1 MEVILNQDIAKLGKA
16 GSVIKVKEG
25 YARNFLIP
33 NKLAIPLTQENL
45 RRLEQEKEKKTAHL
59 AKLKKEAETLR
70 DRLAGISVT
79 IPVLVHDA
87 EKIYGSI
94 TSLEIAAALKE
105 EGFSLDKNTIVLVEP
120 IKTLG
125 IYEVPVNLHPDVA
138 VKIKVWIVKK

>member
-1 MEVILNQDIAKLGKA
+1 MEVILSQDVNKLGKA
-16 GSVIKVKEG
+16 GSVVKVKEG
-25 YARNFLIP
+25 FARNFLIP
-33 NKLAIPLTQENL
+33 NKLAVPLTKENL
-45 RRLEQEKEKKTAHL
+45 QRLEQERDKRSAHM
-59 AKLKKEAETLR
+59 AKLKKEAEELR

-94 TSLEIAAALKE
+94 SAQEICAALSE
-105 EGFSLDKNTIVLVEP
+105 EGFSIDKGLIALAEP

-125 IYEVPVNLHPDVA
+125 IYEVPVNIHPEVS